1 MSMQSNPLENKAD
14 LTADSIANAPL
25 PTARTLRARNSIPRQ
40 LVRFVAFNARMLR
53 IVAHGHG

>member
-1 MSMQSNPLENKAD
+1 MQSNPLENKAD